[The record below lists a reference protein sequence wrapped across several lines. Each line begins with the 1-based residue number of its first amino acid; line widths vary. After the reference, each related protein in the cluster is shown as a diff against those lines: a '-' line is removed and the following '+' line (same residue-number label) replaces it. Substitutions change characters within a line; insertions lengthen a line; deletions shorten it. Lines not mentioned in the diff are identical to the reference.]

1 MRPYPMYRNLV
12 LSDEITSESVR
23 SVINKIMD
31 INYDDDLKAN
41 DYCDW
46 KREPIYLFINSN
58 GGNAYDALALIDII
72 QQSKTPVYTV
82 ALGWCMSAGLWI
94 FTAGARR
101 LVGANATLM
110 FHDVKTWIH
119 DKTSGVQQELDEA
132 KRLSEKFC
140 DAIIAVSR
148 IAPADLEHYITTKA
162 EWYIPAEKAVNL
174 KLADEIYSKDS

>member
-1 MRPYPMYRNLV
+1 MYRNLV
-12 LSDEITSESVR
+12 LSDEIASGSICTI
-23 SVINKIMD
+23 INKIMD
-31 INYDDDLKAN
+31 INYDDDLKEN
-41 DYCDW
+41 DFCDW

-58 GGNAYDALALIDII
+58 GGNPYDALALIDII

-110 FHDVKTWIH
+110 FHDVKTWVH
-119 DKTSGVQQELDEA
+119 DKTSGVEQELEEA
-132 KRLSEKFC
+132 KRLSNKFC

-148 IAPADLEHYITTKA
+148 IAPVDLNRYIETKA
-162 EWYIPAEKAVNL
+162 EWYIPAEKAVKL
-174 KLADEIYSKDS
+174 KLADGIYSKDS